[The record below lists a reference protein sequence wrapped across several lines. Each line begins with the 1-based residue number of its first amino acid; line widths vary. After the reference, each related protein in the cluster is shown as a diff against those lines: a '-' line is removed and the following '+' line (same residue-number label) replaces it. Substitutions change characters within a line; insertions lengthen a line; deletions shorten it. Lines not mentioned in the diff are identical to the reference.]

1 MKNKPRMPGEPGTHL
16 GVLAGGVIVEDDV
29 DYLAGRM
36 SASMVLRKRI
46 NS

>member
-1 MKNKPRMPGEPGTHL
+1 MKDKPRMPSEPGAHL
-16 GVLAGGVIVEDDV
+16 VLVGGLIVEDDM